1 MTNTCRNKLALHL
14 LILLS
19 HKSWLNVSANEYL
32 IDTGYVCQTTG
43 RGAMGE
49 EGKEYEKIKDVDC
62 NKCQKKCTG
71 KDWCVA
77 YECGENN
84 CELWR
89 CKPEWMEVSHGYDCA
104 WKNGPGSYCSSDDWK
119 DKNYEVKKDHLCR
132 TDDYPQERGFGTEG
146 IDYQPFDALNSK
158 ACEDACSARDWC
170 VATESRKGYG
180 HCELWKYKPEKFE
193 FKPGYDCKWKNYQ
206 AGTDKLCAIARRKGY
221 QKARG
226 IYYLHYKDDC
236 DWIFEFDAQV
246 KILLTNTYADNKCAR
261 KGVKEFDLWAS
272 KICLTPVECNE
283 YGDLAADLV
292 INEFCKLYS
301 VSRRSN
307 TIKEQCRE
315 EAKFRCQGY
324 LYEALENL
332 LGNGYK
338 CPEINDNPQM
348 FFKYA
353 PELRE
358 KCVTVVKS
366 LTSA

>member
-1 MTNTCRNKLALHL
+1 L
-14 LILLS
+14 
-19 HKSWLNVSANEYL
+19 
-32 IDTGYVCQTTG
+32 D
-43 RGAMGE
+43 
-49 EGKEYEKIKDVDC
+49 
-62 NKCQKKCTG
+62 
-71 KDWCVA
+71 
-77 YECGENN
+77 
-84 CELWR
+84 
-89 CKPEWMEVSHGYDCA
+89 
-104 WKNGPGSYCSSDDWK
+104 
-119 DKNYEVKKDHLCR
+119 
-132 TDDYPQERGFGTEG
+132 
-146 IDYQPFDALNSK
+146 SK

-206 AGTDKLCAIARRKGY
+206 KGTDELCAIARRKGY

-226 IYYLHYKDDC
+226 IYYLHYKESC

-292 INEFCKLYS
+292 INEFCKFQS
-301 VSRRSN
+301 ASRRSN

-315 EAKFRCQGY
+315 EAKFKCQGT

-332 LGNGYK
+332 LGNGHQ
-338 CPEINDNPQM
+338 CPVINDNPLM
-348 FFKYA
+348 FYDYA
-353 PELRE
+353 PKLRE
-358 KCVTVVKS
+358 NCITAVKS